1 MGGAAITG
9 GDVRINIRSV
19 LRVSACIVALL
30 ALQPAAQ
37 GKLSVKKGYDI
48 TRTGLKPSY
57 PEGYDCSPLTSLYAS
72 WIDVDG
78 TRRDEVHSGIDGG
91 RLGDAV
97 LAPAPGVV
105 KAVWKANWQWGD
117 EGALLIR
124 HTREDLNLDKGA
136 PYYYSA
142 FYHLKYEDVAGFK
155 AGDEIKRGQKL
166 GNVFRPGGKA
176 KYLPEVHLEVYEV
189 RDDAATVWK
198 TNKYGRPDWDNDT
211 ARLIDPLYLMALH
224 DPPDDGVHVVVKPYD
239 AEFDFGDF
247 QGFSYI
253 LPCVKRG

>member
-1 MGGAAITG
+1 MT
-9 GDVRINIRSV
+9 RSKT
-19 LRVSACIVALL
+19 LRALAFVAALL
-30 ALQPAAQ
+30 AFQPIAC
-37 GKLSVKKGYDI
+37 GKVSVKKGYDI
-48 TRTGLKPSY
+48 TSTGLKPVY
-57 PEGYDCSPLTSLYAS
+57 PEDYSCSPLTSLYAS

-91 RLGDAV
+91 RLGEAI

-105 KAVWKANWQWGD
+105 IASWKANWQWGE

-142 FYHLKYEDVAGFK
+142 FYHMRYDDVVGFK
-155 AGDEIKRGQKL
+155 PGDRIARGQKL
-166 GNVFRPGGKA
+166 GKVFRPGGKSF
-176 KYLPEVHLEVYEV
+176 YLPEIHLEVYEV

-198 TNKYGRPDWDNDT
+198 TNKYGAPDWDNDT

-224 DPPDDGVHVVVKPYD
+224 DPPDDGVHAEVKPFEAKADYGN
-239 AEFDFGDF
+239 FP
-247 QGFSYI
+247 GFTYI
-253 LPCVKRG
+253 LPCRKR